1 MRLFRFIFNPL
12 DIPTPIYT
20 PLPTFPRISTL
31 IPRIHTPLTTFRRIP
46 TLIPRIPVLIPRIP
60 IILLIPFTDSPFRLL
75 QISLK
80 AFFKFLKKLNASLS
94 LLKQVAR
101 SSTYKSHKG
110 FFNMNFYNIFQVQLD
125 WKWCFKVHFQRK

>member
-12 DIPTPIYT
+12 DIPTPIPRIYTLIPRIYT
-20 PLPTFPRISTL
+20 PLPTFPRIPTL

-110 FFNMNFYNIFQVQLD
+110 FFNMNFYNIFQVELD
-125 WKWCFKVHFQRK
+125 